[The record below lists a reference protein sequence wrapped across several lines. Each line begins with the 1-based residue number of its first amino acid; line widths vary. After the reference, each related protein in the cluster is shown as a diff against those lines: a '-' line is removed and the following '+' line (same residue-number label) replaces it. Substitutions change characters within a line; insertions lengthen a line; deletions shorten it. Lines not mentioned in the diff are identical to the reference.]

1 MTNNLYD
8 GWLERMALKFLENP
22 DNEVIIFLEDSRNN
36 LVFVAIQTYGLE
48 KVIEDLTW
56 KIDNLR

>member
-1 MTNNLYD
+1 MTNDIYE
-8 GWLERMALKFLENP
+8 GWLTRMAFKFLENP
-22 DNEVIIFLEDSRNN
+22 DNEVIFFLEDTKNN
-36 LVFVAIQTYGLE
+36 LVPVMIQTYGLE